1 MDITTVQ
8 VEKTNWVV
16 LVQIG
21 KQTIIE
27 YFPIKQLIFL
37 GCNNET
43 FSCGDWDNVLH
54 RSSCFERK
62 NRCDR
67 VKNCPNG
74 RDEDECT
81 LLSRHLENPNQV
93 SFDFACKWK

>member
-1 MDITTVQ
+1 M
-8 VEKTNWVV
+8 
-16 LVQIG
+16 
-21 KQTIIE
+21 
-27 YFPIKQLIFL
+27 PI

-43 FSCGDWDNVLH
+43 FSCGDWDIVSQ

-62 NRCDR
+62 NRCDY

-93 SFDFACKWK
+93 CFNEIFFLNKTYII